1 MKEMEEKI
9 KREQEE
15 KDKAIK
21 DQAERLENERKK
33 QMAELKA
40 AQEQLRI
47 TGDKEMQR
55 KLAEER
61 AAFEDRMVQNA
72 YAHIWG
78 DGKGHGN

>member
-61 AAFEDRMVQNA
+61 AAFEDRMRE
-72 YAHIWG
+72 
-78 DGKGHGN
+78 